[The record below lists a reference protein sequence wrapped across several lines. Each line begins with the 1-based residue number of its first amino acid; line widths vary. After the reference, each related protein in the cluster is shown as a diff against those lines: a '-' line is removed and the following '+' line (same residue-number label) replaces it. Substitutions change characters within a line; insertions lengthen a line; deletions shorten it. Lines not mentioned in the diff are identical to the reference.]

1 MCSYI
6 FNVCDMEK
14 YIMQDLESIVYDTLY
29 NKQALAATNDYVNSL
44 YKENEY
50 L

>member
-1 MCSYI
+1 
-6 FNVCDMEK
+6 
-14 YIMQDLESIVYDTLY
+14 MQDLESVVYDILY
-29 NKQALAATNDYVNSL
+29 NKPALAASNDYVNSL